1 MFFFVW
7 FCFFFLAVEGE
18 DYTTVSPD
26 MLEVIFPTGTT
37 DRTVLCDSLSII
49 NDDNLEGT
57 HQFSVHIIEVTPD
70 LMNLVTTD
78 PVDTTVEITDDE
90 GGCCS
95 QMQEWIMSINLHV
108 TCMSSQLRL

>member
-1 MFFFVW
+1 MS
-7 FCFFFLAVEGE
+7 VEGE